1 MAAWILAQGLSAE
14 RPLVILSDNS
24 VEHALFA
31 LAAQHV
37 GVPSAAIS
45 PAYSLMSK
53 DFDKLRSMVSLLE
66 PGAIYVSAMQ
76 PFAAALAAIQPLHS
90 ATIVSGNA
98 ADTGAIS
105 FRTIAA
111 TLETPDVAKAFAAVT
126 PDTIAKF
133 LFTSGSTG
141 TPKAVINT
149 QRMLTSSQQAKAQ
162 TWSFLEGSGD
172 GLVILDWLPWSH
184 TFGANH
190 NFNLVLRNGGTLFVD
205 GGKPAPGLFA
215 TSLANLRSVM
225 PTVYF
230 NVPRGFDMLIA
241 ALRSDDELRRRFFS
255 EVKFAFYAGAALPQN
270 LWDALEELSIKTVGR
285 ALPMVSA
292 WGSTETSPLA
302 TDCHFQAQRSG
313 NIGVP
318 IPGTELKLVPSGDKL
333 EVRVRGPNVTP
344 GYWKAPELTAQAF
357 DAEGFYLIGDAVTFA
372 DPARPELGLFFD
384 GRVAE
389 DFKLNSGT
397 WVSVGTLRV
406 AGIAALA
413 PLAQDIVVTGHGGDE
428 VRFLVFPNIAACRAH
443 AGLTDSADV
452 KDVIGHDKVRHSIAQ
467 GLAKLKAQSGN
478 SSGHATRAL
487 LLAEPASVDGGEI
500 TDKGYINQRAVL
512 TRRAQAVA
520 TLDDDGFRRMD
531 RLRRV
536 RRGTSD
542 LARHAGTSPAMTKS
556 KSFALTNLLPKQLTC
571 ESFRAIARFTDRAV
585 ELPCRAGRKRMLE
598 RSGPSGPNARAHQA
612 GWNAGARLAVVAVAR
627 SGAALAG
634 HGAEI
639 LVQPPQQ
646 VDQNLPLVFLQAGQQ
661 PPLAFERGHDH
672 LVVDRAPARGQRDGV
687 GAAVVGCGADRD
699 QAALLQH
706 RKIAA
711 DRPLVEADHVADP
724 RGRNAGLDRQQR
736 HDPPFRDVD
745 AEIALIK
752 HRRAVRQLV
761 GDEGDERRNVAVE
774 IEQRAVIGGCGL
786 HWARPARFPAKGNLA
801 HVSIIAAELRPS
813 NRDMGQGFTRT
824 NFGRSR

>member
-1 MAAWILAQGLSAE
+1 MTLAAASGDNSRNLFAIPAIVADRRADGSILLRSTTPLRLSARSVGDWLEHWARQAPDRIFLADRAGADAPWSTVTYRDALKQVRGAAAWILAQGLSAD

-24 VEHALFA
+24 VEHALLA

-53 DFDKLRSMVSLLE
+53 DFDKLRSMIKLLG
-66 PGAIYVSAMQ
+66 PGAIYVSGTK
-76 PFAAALAAIQPLHS
+76 PFAATLAAIKPLHS
-90 ATIVSGNA
+90 AAIISGA
-98 ADTGAIS
+98 ADDSDAIP
-105 FRTIAA
+105 FRAIAA
-111 TLETPDVAKAFAAVT
+111 TAETPEVGKAFAAIT

-149 QRMLTSSQQAKAQ
+149 QRMLTTSQQAKAQ
-162 TWSFLEGSGD
+162 TWSFLGEGGED
-172 GLVILDWLPWSH
+172 LVILDWLPWSH

-190 NFNLVLRNGGTLFVD
+190 NFNLVLRNGGTLYVD

-230 NVPRGFDMLIA
+230 NVPRGFDMLIT
-241 ALRSDDELRRRFFS
+241 ALRSDEALRRKFFG

-270 LWDALEELSIKTVGR
+270 LWDALEELSIGTVGH
-285 ALPMVSA
+285 AMPMVSA

-302 TDCHFQAQRSG
+302 TDCHFQARRSG

-357 DAEGFYLIGDAVTFA
+357 DAEGFYLIGDAVTLA

-389 DFKLNSGT
+389 DFKLDSGT

-443 AGLTDSADV
+443 AGLPDNADV
-452 KDVIGHDKVRHSIAQ
+452 KDVISHDTVRSAVAQ

-487 LLAEPASVDGGEI
+487 LLIEVASVDGGEI

-512 TRRAQAVA
+512 TRRAGAVA
-520 TLDDDGFRRMD
+520 MLDDD
-531 RLRRV
+531 
-536 RRGTSD
+536 S
-542 LARHAGTSPAMTKS
+542 S
-556 KSFALTNLLPKQLTC
+556 
-571 ESFRAIARFTDRAV
+571 
-585 ELPCRAGRKRMLE
+585 
-598 RSGPSGPNARAHQA
+598 
-612 GWNAGARLAVVAVAR
+612 
-627 SGAALAG
+627 
-634 HGAEI
+634 AEWI
-639 LVQPPQQ
+639 
-646 VDQNLPLVFLQAGQQ
+646 
-661 PPLAFERGHDH
+661 
-672 LVVDRAPARGQRDGV
+672 
-687 GAAVVGCGADRD
+687 GCAD
-699 QAALLQH
+699 
-706 RKIAA
+706 
-711 DRPLVEADHVADP
+711 
-724 RGRNAGLDRQQR
+724 
-736 HDPPFRDVD
+736 
-745 AEIALIK
+745 
-752 HRRAVRQLV
+752 
-761 GDEGDERRNVAVE
+761 
-774 IEQRAVIGGCGL
+774 
-786 HWARPARFPAKGNLA
+786 
-801 HVSIIAAELRPS
+801 
-813 NRDMGQGFTRT
+813 
-824 NFGRSR
+824 

>member
-1 MAAWILAQGLSAE
+1 MTPAAVLGGDRSETLFATPAITADRRADGSIILKSTTPLRESARCIGDWLEHWARQAPDRIFLADRVSADAPWATVTYSDALKQVRSAAAWILTQGLNAE

-53 DFDKLRSMVSLLE
+53 DFDKLKSMVALLQ
-66 PGAIYVSAMQ
+66 PGAIYVSSTK

-90 ATIVSGNA
+90 ATIVSGDAEA
-98 ADTGAIS
+98 AS
-105 FRTIAA
+105 FRSIAA
-111 TLETPDVAKAFAAVT
+111 TPETPDVEKAFAAIT

-162 TWSFLEGSGD
+162 TWTFLDDIGED
-172 GLVILDWLPWSH
+172 LVILDWLPWSH

-190 NFNLVLRNGGTLFVD
+190 NFNLVLRNGGTLHVD

-241 ALRSDDELRRRFFS
+241 ALRSDEELRQKFFS

-270 LWDALEELSIKTVGR
+270 LWDALEELSIRTVGR

-302 TDCHFQAQRSG
+302 TDCHFQAKRSG

-357 DAEGFYLIGDAVTFA
+357 DSEGFYLIGDAVTFA
-372 DPARPELGLFFD
+372 DSARPDLGLFFD

-389 DFKLNSGT
+389 DFKLSSGT

-428 VRFLVFPNIAACRAH
+428 IRFLVFPNIAACRAH
-443 AGLTDSADV
+443 AGLHESADV
-452 KDVIGHDKVRHSIAQ
+452 KDVIGHDKVRSAIAS
-467 GLAKLKAQSGN
+467 GLAKLRVQSGH

-512 TRRAQAVA
+512 TRRAEAVA
-520 TLDDDGFRRMD
+520 TLDDNASAEWIGC
-531 RLRRV
+531 
-536 RRGTSD
+536 
-542 LARHAGTSPAMTKS
+542 AG
-556 KSFALTNLLPKQLTC
+556 
-571 ESFRAIARFTDRAV
+571 
-585 ELPCRAGRKRMLE
+585 
-598 RSGPSGPNARAHQA
+598 
-612 GWNAGARLAVVAVAR
+612 
-627 SGAALAG
+627 
-634 HGAEI
+634 
-639 LVQPPQQ
+639 
-646 VDQNLPLVFLQAGQQ
+646 
-661 PPLAFERGHDH
+661 
-672 LVVDRAPARGQRDGV
+672 
-687 GAAVVGCGADRD
+687 
-699 QAALLQH
+699 
-706 RKIAA
+706 
-711 DRPLVEADHVADP
+711 
-724 RGRNAGLDRQQR
+724 
-736 HDPPFRDVD
+736 
-745 AEIALIK
+745 
-752 HRRAVRQLV
+752 
-761 GDEGDERRNVAVE
+761 
-774 IEQRAVIGGCGL
+774 
-786 HWARPARFPAKGNLA
+786 
-801 HVSIIAAELRPS
+801 
-813 NRDMGQGFTRT
+813 
-824 NFGRSR
+824 

>member
-1 MAAWILAQGLSAE
+1 MTPQAARRDQPETLFATPAIVADHKADGSIILKSTVPLRASARCVGDWLAHWARQTPDKVFLGERADVEAPWTTVTYGDALWRVRAAASWILAQRLSAE

-24 VEHALFA
+24 IDHALFA

-45 PAYSLMSK
+45 PAYSLMSR
-53 DFDKLRSMVSLLE
+53 DFDKLKGMVSLLA
-66 PGAIYVSAMQ
+66 PGAIYVSGTR
-76 PFAAALAAIQPLHS
+76 PFAAALRAIKPLHS
-90 ATIVSGNA
+90 AKIISGNGDD
-98 ADTGAIS
+98 ADAIS
-105 FRTIAA
+105 FASIAA
-111 TLETPDVAKAFAAVT
+111 TPESPDVAQAFAAVT
-126 PDTIAKF
+126 PDSIAKF

-162 TWSFLEGSGD
+162 TWPFLEDIGD
-172 GLVILDWLPWSH
+172 LVILDWLPWSH

-190 NFNLVLRNGGTLFVD
+190 NFNLVLRNGGTLYVD
-205 GGKPAPGLFA
+205 GGKPAPGLFS

-241 ALRSDDELRRRFFS
+241 ALSGDDELRRRFFS

-302 TDCHFQAQRSG
+302 TDCHFQAERSG

-357 DAEGFYLIGDAVTFA
+357 DADGFYMIGDAVTFA
-372 DPARPELGLFFD
+372 DPSRPELGLFFD

-443 AGLTDSADV
+443 AGLPDSADV
-452 KDVIGHDKVRHSIAQ
+452 KDVIGHDTIRAAFAQ
-467 GLAKLKAQSGN
+467 GLAKLKAQSGH

-512 TRRAQAVA
+512 TRRAGAVA
-520 TLDDDGFRRMD
+520 TLDDDA
-531 RLRRV
+531 
-536 RRGTSD
+536 S
-542 LARHAGTSPAMTKS
+542 
-556 KSFALTNLLPKQLTC
+556 
-571 ESFRAIARFTDRAV
+571 
-585 ELPCRAGRKRMLE
+585 
-598 RSGPSGPNARAHQA
+598 
-612 GWNAGARLAVVAVAR
+612 
-627 SGAALAG
+627 
-634 HGAEI
+634 AEWI
-639 LVQPPQQ
+639 
-646 VDQNLPLVFLQAGQQ
+646 
-661 PPLAFERGHDH
+661 
-672 LVVDRAPARGQRDGV
+672 
-687 GAAVVGCGADRD
+687 GC
-699 QAALLQH
+699 
-706 RKIAA
+706 I
-711 DRPLVEADHVADP
+711 V
-724 RGRNAGLDRQQR
+724 
-736 HDPPFRDVD
+736 
-745 AEIALIK
+745 
-752 HRRAVRQLV
+752 
-761 GDEGDERRNVAVE
+761 
-774 IEQRAVIGGCGL
+774 
-786 HWARPARFPAKGNLA
+786 
-801 HVSIIAAELRPS
+801 
-813 NRDMGQGFTRT
+813 
-824 NFGRSR
+824 

>member
-1 MAAWILAQGLSAE
+1 MTLAAATSSDRAETLFATPSITADRRQDGSIILKSTMSLRESARCVGDWLEHWARQTPDRIFLGNRTNVDAPWSTVSYSNALKQVRSAAAWILAQELSAE

-24 VEHALFA
+24 VDHALFA

-37 GVPSAAIS
+37 GVPSASIS
-45 PAYSLMSK
+45 PAYSLMSR
-53 DFDKLRSMVSLLE
+53 DFDKLKSMIALLE
-66 PGAIYVSAMQ
+66 PGVIYVSGTK
-76 PFAAALAAIQPLHS
+76 PFAAALAAIKPLHS
-90 ATIVSGNA
+90 ASIVSSDAG
-98 ADTGAIS
+98 DSGAIP
-105 FRTIAA
+105 FRAVAA

-162 TWSFLEGSGD
+162 TWSFLDDISD
-172 GLVILDWLPWSH
+172 LVILDWLPWSH

-190 NFNLVLRNGGTLFVD
+190 NFNLVLRNGGTLYVD

-241 ALRSDDELRRRFFS
+241 ALRGDDELRRKFFS

-270 LWDALEELSIKTVGR
+270 LWDALEEFSIKTVGR

-302 TDCHFQAQRSG
+302 TDCHFQAKRSG

-318 IPGTELKLVPSGDKL
+318 IPGTELKLVSSGDKL

-357 DAEGFYLIGDAVTFA
+357 DPEGFYLIGDAVTFA

-428 VRFLVFPNIAACRAH
+428 VRFLVFPNIAACRAQ
-443 AGLTDSADV
+443 AGLPDSTDV
-452 KDVIGHDKVRHSIAQ
+452 KDVIVHEKIRAAIAQ
-467 GLAKLKAQSGN
+467 GLAKLKTQGGN

-512 TRRAQAVA
+512 TRRANAVT
-520 TLDDDGFRRMD
+520 TLDDDASREWIGC
-531 RLRRV
+531 
-536 RRGTSD
+536 
-542 LARHAGTSPAMTKS
+542 AG
-556 KSFALTNLLPKQLTC
+556 
-571 ESFRAIARFTDRAV
+571 
-585 ELPCRAGRKRMLE
+585 
-598 RSGPSGPNARAHQA
+598 
-612 GWNAGARLAVVAVAR
+612 
-627 SGAALAG
+627 
-634 HGAEI
+634 
-639 LVQPPQQ
+639 
-646 VDQNLPLVFLQAGQQ
+646 
-661 PPLAFERGHDH
+661 
-672 LVVDRAPARGQRDGV
+672 
-687 GAAVVGCGADRD
+687 
-699 QAALLQH
+699 
-706 RKIAA
+706 
-711 DRPLVEADHVADP
+711 
-724 RGRNAGLDRQQR
+724 
-736 HDPPFRDVD
+736 
-745 AEIALIK
+745 
-752 HRRAVRQLV
+752 
-761 GDEGDERRNVAVE
+761 
-774 IEQRAVIGGCGL
+774 
-786 HWARPARFPAKGNLA
+786 
-801 HVSIIAAELRPS
+801 
-813 NRDMGQGFTRT
+813 
-824 NFGRSR
+824 

>member
-1 MAAWILAQGLSAE
+1 MTSLAVRRDDPKILFATPEIVADHRADGSIILKSSTSLKPSARCVGDWLEQWAAQTPNRIFLGERANVDAPWATVTYKDALGQVRAAAAWILVQGLSAE

-24 VEHALFA
+24 VDHALFA

-37 GVPSAAIS
+37 GVASAAIS
-45 PAYSLMSK
+45 PAYSLMSR
-53 DFDKLRSMVSLLE
+53 DFDKLKSMITLLQ
-66 PGAIYVSAMQ
+66 PGAIYVSNTKT
-76 PFAAALAAIQPLHS
+76 FAAALAAIQPLHS
-90 ATIVSGNA
+90 AKIISGSVED
-98 ADTGAIS
+98 ADTIS
-105 FRTIAA
+105 FRSIAA
-111 TLETPDVAKAFAAVT
+111 TPETPDVAKAFAAVT
-126 PDTIAKF
+126 PDSIAKF

-162 TWSFLEGSGD
+162 TWAFLAEARD
-172 GLVILDWLPWSH
+172 LVILDWLPWSH

-190 NFNLVLRNGGTLFVD
+190 NFNLVLRNGGTLYVD

-241 ALRSDDELRRRFFS
+241 ALRGDDELRRRFFG

-270 LWDALEELSIKTVGR
+270 LWDALEELSLTTSGR

-302 TDCHFQAQRSG
+302 TDCHFQAERSG

-357 DAEGFYLIGDAVTFA
+357 DADGFYLIGDAVTFA
-372 DPARPELGLFFD
+372 DPDRPELGLFFD

-406 AGIAALA
+406 AGITALA
-413 PLAQDIVVTGHGGDE
+413 PLAQDIVISGHGGDA

-443 AGLTDSADV
+443 AGLPDSADV
-452 KDVIGHDKVRHSIAQ
+452 KDVIGHDRVRAAIAQ

-512 TRRAQAVA
+512 TRRVSAVA
-520 TLDDDGFRRMD
+520 ALDDD
-531 RLRRV
+531 V
-536 RRGTSD
+536 S
-542 LARHAGTSPAMTKS
+542 
-556 KSFALTNLLPKQLTC
+556 
-571 ESFRAIARFTDRAV
+571 
-585 ELPCRAGRKRMLE
+585 
-598 RSGPSGPNARAHQA
+598 
-612 GWNAGARLAVVAVAR
+612 
-627 SGAALAG
+627 
-634 HGAEI
+634 AEW
-639 LVQPPQQ
+639 
-646 VDQNLPLVFLQAGQQ
+646 
-661 PPLAFERGHDH
+661 
-672 LVVDRAPARGQRDGV
+672 
-687 GAAVVGCGADRD
+687 
-699 QAALLQH
+699 
-706 RKIAA
+706 
-711 DRPLVEADHVADP
+711 
-724 RGRNAGLDRQQR
+724 
-736 HDPPFRDVD
+736 
-745 AEIALIK
+745 
-752 HRRAVRQLV
+752 
-761 GDEGDERRNVAVE
+761 
-774 IEQRAVIGGCGL
+774 IGSTG
-786 HWARPARFPAKGNLA
+786 
-801 HVSIIAAELRPS
+801 
-813 NRDMGQGFTRT
+813 
-824 NFGRSR
+824 